1 VAKPLLERLGL
12 SRPELRGWVS
22 YDWAN
27 SVFMTSVVQVFQVYF
42 ASVAAK
48 GLTRADASAKF
59 YLATSVASIVVAL
72 MGPFVGALADYSGT
86 RKRIMGGFIALGVL
100 ATFGI
105 AFVHEGEW
113 RSGIFWYALA
123 NIGIAVSFILYDSLL
138 PHVARP
144 EEVDLVSSAGYAL
157 GYLSGGLCM
166 ALNLLWIANPQA
178 WGFADAG
185 SATRASFAFAA
196 VWWALFSIPLFRNVP
211 EPPSYGGAREERSFV
226 VAVTGT
232 LASLKATFQDLR
244 RYREAFVMMIA
255 FLVYN
260 DGINTVIK
268 VGATYGTEMGIPQ
281 ASLLQAILAVQFIG
295 LPCAYAYSRIA
306 SSFGTRRRHLPGAR
320 ELLRHLPRGLHDDR
334 DVALLRARS
343 THRHRAGGRP
353 GAVPVALCEPHPQGE
368 VLRVLRLLW
377 SGRALRGN
385 PRAGAL
391 LCDGDAHRFEPWRD
405 PRPRGVLRG
414 GGGAALTRGCG
425 ARPAAGRSSQRR
437 RARRR
442 LEVRAEGCHPGCT
455 PHLSIGAGG
464 RRGITARAH
473 LAQPRGPDT
482 VRSSVSR
489 QTVRRQVADSSVT

>member
-1 VAKPLLERLGL
+1 MAKPLLERLGL
-12 SRPELRGWVS
+12 SRPELRGWVA

-59 YLATSVASIVVAL
+59 YLATSVASTIVAL
-72 MGPFVGALADYSGT
+72 MGPFIGALADYSGT
-86 RKRIMGGFIALGVL
+86 RKRIMGGFIGLGVL

-144 EEVDLVSSAGYAL
+144 DEVDLVSSAGYAL

-166 ALNLLWIANPQA
+166 ALNLLWIANPHA

-211 EPPSYGGAREERSFV
+211 EPPSYGGQREARSLM
-226 VAVTGT
+226 VAFTGT
-232 LASLKATFQDLR
+232 VASLKATFQDLR

-255 FLVYN
+255 FLIYN

-281 ASLLQAILAVQFIG
+281 ASLLLAILSVQFIG
-295 LPCAYAYSRIA
+295 LPCAYAYSKIA
-306 SSFGTRRRHLPGAR
+306 SSFGTRHAIYLALASYFVICLVGYMMTETWHFFVLAALIGTAQGGAQALSR
-320 ELLRHLPRGLHDDR
+320 SLFASLIPKAKSSEFFGFYGVGERFAGILGPALFYVMVTLTGSSRGAILG
-334 DVALLRARS
+334 L
-343 THRHRAGGRP
+343 
-353 GAVPVALCEPHPQGE
+353 AVFFA
-368 VLRVLRLLW
+368 
-377 SGRALRGN
+377 
-385 PRAGAL
+385 AGAWL
-391 LCDGDAHRFEPWRD
+391 LSRVDVERGRQLVAAPRNDAP
-405 PRPRGVLRG
+405 V
-414 GGGAALTRGCG
+414 GA
-425 ARPAAGRSSQRR
+425 
-437 RARRR
+437 
-442 LEVRAEGCHPGCT
+442 
-455 PHLSIGAGG
+455 
-464 RRGITARAH
+464 
-473 LAQPRGPDT
+473 
-482 VRSSVSR
+482 
-489 QTVRRQVADSSVT
+489 